1 MRRIFVVALVL
12 LSAIALT
19 ACDLTRG
26 MAGATDA
33 PLRSQSEPAPVDTA
47 FCETWGR
54 SLPTRSRQDTEQT
67 SDEIEAAYDAF
78 AAACPGFQSVVAI
91 GQ

>member
-1 MRRIFVVALVL
+1 MRRIFVAALVL

-33 PLRSQSEPAPVDTA
+33 PLRSQSEAAPVDTA

-78 AAACPGFQSVVAI
+78 AAACPGFTALIPEAV
-91 GQ
+91 